1 LRDAHDP
8 LIVGTGGAGTLGA
21 LTLSPG
27 APCGSP
33 YPALH
38 LAPTPRTAL
47 LASLVALAAGSATT
61 AVAGASGGADNG
73 GVPIVSGGL
82 VPKPGGPGKIP
93 PPPSRHS
100 RGHWL
105 RGVTVTEYWASPEA
119 WFVGRLVKA
128 PGLGGRHR
136 IDWLY
141 SAGGLSMQG
150 QGIGLDGR
158 MYHIA
163 SLGSGG
169 WVTATGRMTSPANG
183 WANGSPFW
191 RSGGYWRNRQHA
203 VTFPLTSGGWSAGRG
218 RRYVSLPG
226 VSFAPGASLP
236 LRPYQ
241 SIAVDPTVIP
251 LGSRIYVPAYRH
263 DGHGGWFIAQDTG
276 GAVGGRHI
284 DIYRTPP
291 AGASDPGR
299 FLLSQRIY
307 VIRPRR

>member
-1 LRDAHDP
+1 
-8 LIVGTGGAGTLGA
+8 
-21 LTLSPG
+21 
-27 APCGSP
+27 
-33 YPALH
+33 
-38 LAPTPRTAL
+38 
-47 LASLVALAAGSATT
+47 
-61 AVAGASGGADNG
+61 
-73 GVPIVSGGL
+73 
-82 VPKPGGPGKIP
+82 
-93 PPPSRHS
+93 
-100 RGHWL
+100 
-105 RGVTVTEYWASPEA
+105 VTVTEYWASPEA

-128 PGLGGRHR
+128 PGLGGLHR

-203 VTFPLTSGGWSAGRG
+203 VTFPLASGGWSAGRG